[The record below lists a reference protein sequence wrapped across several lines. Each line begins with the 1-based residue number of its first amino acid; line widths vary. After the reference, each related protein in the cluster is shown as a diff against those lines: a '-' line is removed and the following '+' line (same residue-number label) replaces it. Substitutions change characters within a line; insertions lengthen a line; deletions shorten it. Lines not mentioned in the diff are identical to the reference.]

1 MYSIN
6 THMPTG
12 SVGGEARGEGK
23 QERGRGLAMRGGAR
37 GGARQRTNQLAAK
50 KVNAV
55 NLPPPSF
62 QRTTDDMTHGA
73 HVRMN

>member
-23 QERGRGLAMRGGAR
+23 QERGRGSAMR

-50 KVNAV
+50 KVSAV

>member
-12 SVGGEARGEGK
+12 SVGDEARGEGK
-23 QERGRGLAMRGGAR
+23 QERGRGLAIR

-62 QRTTDDMTHGA
+62 QRTRPLDDMTHRA